1 MEIFTALVQILHDVF
16 WMGFWYGLFVNH
28 GRRIE
33 ERKQGTNECGCKL
46 QVLSARTNER
56 VQETPSEFRE

>member
-1 MEIFTALVQILHDVF
+1 MEITTLVQILHDVF

-33 ERKQGTNECGCKL
+33 ERKRELNGCKCEL
-46 QVLSARTNER
+46 QGMQEGFSESL
-56 VQETPSEFRE
+56 QETPAEFRE